1 MTGALL
7 RSGKISSFK
16 ALGKAGQP
24 VHRAALQLRN
34 TIRRKD
40 EISSLCL
47 AIPQPDQQGDNIDW
61 YSPVAG
67 DVISWGAATDLEREA
82 ALFRLER
89 VKSDLTKMRESLL
102 PSEAEQADQGESLNK
117 DKHVFAELL
126 EYVIRF
132 PDQDFVYLVR
142 SETHRYQFS
151 HNGQADQWSNVIPVL
166 TFWGFVHADDML
178 GSDPLYCLYPQKS
191 VPSLVAPVA
200 AAAIA
205 PAAVAAVASP
215 EVVLP
220 VKTRVAWWR
229 RWLWWLLPLLLLLL
243 LLFFFRGCAPSLP
256 SFGMGAPSLPTLP
269 TSKPRLP
276 ELPNVEL
283 PRIPSVPVGTVNVPS
298 LPGVGAVNVP
308 SLPNGGAVNVPSM
321 PGGGL
326 PSMAEGAGNGA
337 AGELPLPGE
346 NLDVAAPQG
355 EPPALDTANAPEL
368 PSNPSSEPQDPAELT
383 PPTLPQDPSELDSLG
398 LDTQPSAQPNTE
410 LSTQPNTQQNTQPAE
425 GLNIPAQAKAD
436 GSTDFLN
443 GHWKAKGG
451 IQDQRTGK
459 PLQLEY
465 QFDDGKGEVTIRRN
479 DGVSCTGPVSAA
491 MSNGSLGINSQG
503 QAKCSDGSSY
513 EMPAV
518 NCQQGAK
525 SMADCAG
532 SYGNTTFPMTMR
544 NAGA

>member
-82 ALFRLER
+82 ALFRLEI
-89 VKSDLTKMRESLL
+89 VKSCLTKMRENLL
-102 PSEAEQADQGESLNK
+102 SSEAEQADKGESLNK

-142 SETHRYQFS
+142 SEKNRYLFTS
-151 HNGQADQWSNVIPVL
+151 NGQADQWSNVIPVL

-178 GSDPLYCLYPQKS
+178 GSDPLYCLYPPKS

-243 LLFFFRGCAPSLP
+243 LFFFRGCAPSLP

-269 TSKPRLP
+269 TNKPRLP

-298 LPGVGAVNVP
+298 
-308 SLPNGGAVNVPSM
+308 M
-321 PGGGL
+321 PDGGL
-326 PSMAEGAGNGA
+326 PSMAEGVGNGA

-346 NLDVAAPQG
+346 NLDVATPQG

-368 PSNPSSEPQDPAELT
+368 PSDPASESKDPAELT
-383 PPTLPQDPSELDSLG
+383 PPPLPQDPSELDSLG
-398 LDTQPSAQPNTE
+398 LDTEPSAQPNT
-410 LSTQPNTQQNTQPAE
+410 QPSTQPAE
-425 GLNIPAQAKAD
+425 GLNIPVQAKAD

>member
-40 EISSLCL
+40 VISSLCL

-82 ALFRLER
+82 ALFRLEI
-89 VKSDLTKMRESLL
+89 VKSKLIKIRENLL
-102 PSEAEQADQGESLNK
+102 PSEAEQAEKGEPLNK

-142 SETHRYQFS
+142 SEEHRYQFTS
-151 HNGQADQWSNVIPVL
+151 NGQSDQWSNVIPVL
-166 TFWGFVHADDML
+166 TFWGFVHADNIL
-178 GSDPLYCLYPQKS
+178 GSDPLYCLYPKKS

-200 AAAIA
+200 ATAIVPAAI
-205 PAAVAAVASP
+205 AAVASP
-215 EVVLP
+215 EVVSP

-256 SFGMGAPSLPTLP
+256 SFGMSAPSLPALP
-269 TSKPRLP
+269 TSKPHLP
-276 ELPNVEL
+276 ELPNVDL
-283 PRIPSVPVGTVNVPS
+283 PRIPLVPVST
-298 LPGVGAVNVP
+298 
-308 SLPNGGAVNVPSM
+308 VNVPSM
-321 PGGGL
+321 PDGSL
-326 PSMAEGAGNGA
+326 PSMIEGTGYGA
-337 AGELPLPGE
+337 L
-346 NLDVAAPQG
+346 G
-355 EPPALDTANAPEL
+355 EPSLPTEALDAVIPQSDSPVIDATNAPEL
-368 PSNPSSEPQDPAELT
+368 PSSPSNEYQDQPEFV
-383 PPTLPQDPSELDSLG
+383 PPTLPLGESDLDFLG
-398 LDTQPSAQPNTE
+398 PDNQPVPQPT
-410 LSTQPNTQQNTQPAE
+410 AE

-465 QFDDGKGEVTIRRN
+465 QFDDGQGDVTIRRN
-479 DGVSCTGPVSAA
+479 DGVSCTGPVSAV
-491 MSNGSLGINSQG
+491 MSNGRLGINSQD

-525 SMADCAG
+525 SMADCTG

>member
-34 TIRRKD
+34 TISRKSKVAVD
-40 EISSLCL
+40 CL

-82 ALFRLER
+82 ALFRLES
-89 VKSDLTKMRESLL
+89 VKSELTKMRENIL
-102 PSEAEQADQGESLNK
+102 PSETEQAEKNESENK

-142 SETHRYQFS
+142 SEDHRYQFTR
-151 HNGQADQWSNVIPVL
+151 NGQADQWSDIIPVL
-166 TFWGFVHADDML
+166 TFWGFVHADDLL

-200 AAAIA
+200 AAALA
-205 PAAVAAVASP
+205 PAVASH
-215 EVVLP
+215 EVVSP
-220 VKTRVAWWR
+220 VKTKIAWWR

-243 LLFFFRGCAPSLP
+243 LLFFFRGCASSLP
-256 SFGMGAPSLPTLP
+256 SFGMSAPSLPTLP

-283 PRIPSVPVGTVNVPS
+283 PRITPVSIGAVNVPS

-308 SLPNGGAVNVPSM
+308 SMPNGS
-321 PGGGL
+321 L
-326 PSMAEGAGNGA
+326 PSMAEGVGNGA
-337 AGELPLPGE
+337 AGELPLPAE
-346 NLDVAAPQG
+346 NQDAATPQA
-355 EPPALDTANAPEL
+355 EPPALNTANAPEL
-368 PSNPSSEPQDPAELT
+368 SSSLSNEPQDPPEFT
-383 PPTLPQDPSELDSLG
+383 PPTLPQGESDLDPLG
-398 LDTQPSAQPNTE
+398 LDTQPNIQP
-410 LSTQPNTQQNTQPAE
+410 NTQPAE

-465 QFDDGKGEVTIRRN
+465 QFDDGQGEVTIRRN